1 MGWTKA
7 SIADVKRAASCVD
20 IVGADVDLKKEGE
33 DYVGCCTLPGHK
45 DDTPSLRV
53 SVRKNLWRCHGCG
66 AGGSVVDWL
75 KDRHGLQFREAMQRL
90 SEMTGIEL
98 VEEQGQRRKT
108 AEYRYCDAAGATLY
122 TIERWEPGKQGRS
135 KDFLQKRADG
145 VYKKNDVQVLYRLPD
160 VLAAVA
166 IGQPVFVVE
175 GEKAAEALWAIG
187 LTATTHAG
195 GASASAT
202 WKAPGFADPLKG
214 ATVVLLP
221 DNDEVGKIH
230 MNKVHKAVA
239 RLAKS
244 VTIVDLPLVN
254 EGDDVVEWIAAGGT
268 ARRLMELVAEAEESE
283 QAAGSWRDT
292 LRWGKERA
300 LGSPGNLEIILDHDE
315 NLIGLFGYDEFASRV
330 VLRRSP
336 PWRERGATY
345 PRPLVD
351 ADVVRL
357 AVYIEQA
364 HDVDFSTTTMGS
376 VIASVADRAAFNP
389 LTDWLHALKWDGTPR
404 LSKWLNVYAGAEDNA
419 YTSAVARAWAV
430 STVARALEPGCK
442 VDTTLVLEGTQGR
455 GKSTLLRAL
464 VGPDWFMDHL
474 PDFSSKDAAILVA
487 KAWVHELSELATLS
501 RSEVEK
507 IKQFLSQRHDVYRA
521 PYAANTI
528 DVPRKCVFAATTN
541 RSDYLRDTTG
551 NRRFWPV
558 KTGRIDIEAVTRDRE
573 QIWAEAVAA
582 YKAGEGWH
590 ITDPDVLAQA
600 SEEQAMRL
608 EADPWLDDIKKFAD
622 AQEVMTTSEVLKYLG
637 IETSKRSPRD
647 GERVGG
653 VLRSLGWTEFRERT
667 IEGRVRRWRRTDKTE
682 DPGPSGPKG
691 GPKLDQ
697 RASVQD
703 SPHQEAVSDGGPK
716 GPKEI
721 GKTST
726 GEAQSPVC
734 DLLAGGSDPLPEI
747 YQNPLVPLVHT
758 DFTQSGSH
766 QKAVE
771 VGSSGP
777 KAPSVHLRSTFGP
790 AGVDD
795 LAADVADIFGG
806 ADNE

>member
-1 MGWTKA
+1 MSWTKA
-7 SIADVKRAASCVD
+7 SISDVKRAALCADV
-20 IVGADVDLKKEGE
+20 VGADADLKKEGD

-53 SVRKNLWRCHGCG
+53 SVKKNVWRCHGCG
-66 AGGSVVDWL
+66 AGGSSVDWL
-75 KDRHGLQFREAMQRL
+75 MQMHGCQFREAVQKL
-90 SEMTGIEL
+90 ADMTGTPL
-98 VEEQGQRRKT
+98 VEEEGSRGLRRKV
-108 AEYRYCDAAGATLY
+108 AEYRYCDAAGTMLY
-122 TIERWEPGKQGRS
+122 TIERWEPGKAGRG

-160 VLAAVA
+160 VLAAIA

-202 WKAPGFADPLKG
+202 WKAPGFVDPLKG
-214 ATVVLLP
+214 AHVVLLP
-221 DNDEVGKIH
+221 DNDEVGKAH
-230 MNKVHKAVA
+230 MTKVHKAVFRVA
-239 RLAKS
+239 SS
-244 VTIVDLPLVN
+244 VAVVDLPLVN

-268 ARRLMELVAEAEESE
+268 AKRLMEMIADAEEQE
-283 QAAGSWRDT
+283 QAAVSWKSMM
-292 LRWGKERA
+292 RWGKERA
-300 LGSPGNLEIILDHDE
+300 LGSPGNLELVLE
-315 NLIGLFGYDEFASRV
+315 NDGNLQGLFGYDEFASRV
-330 VLRRSP
+330 VLCKAP
-336 PWRERGATY
+336 PWRERGASY

-357 AVYIEQA
+357 AVYVEQA

-389 LTDWLHALKWDGTPR
+389 LTDWLKGLKWDGTLR
-404 LSKWLNVYAGAEDNA
+404 LSTWLHKYAGAEHNP
-419 YTSAVARAWAV
+419 YTSAVARAWAI

-464 VGPDWFMDHL
+464 VGQDWFMDHL

-558 KTGRIDIEAVTRDRE
+558 KTGAIDIEGVTADRA
-573 QIWAEAVAA
+573 QIWAEAVEA
-582 YKAGEGWH
+582 YRSGEGWH
-590 ITDPDVLAQA
+590 ISDPEVLALA
-600 SEEQAMRL
+600 SEEQALRL
-608 EADPWLDDIKKFAD
+608 EQDPWLDDLRKFAD
-622 AQEVMTTSEVLKYLG
+622 AQEVLTTADALKYLG
-637 IETSKRSPRD
+637 VEVSARSPRD

-653 VLRSLGWTEFRERT
+653 VLRSLGWTEYRERT
-667 IEGRVRRWRRTDKTE
+667 TAGRVRRWRRTDQT
-682 DPGPSGPKG
+682 DTGGPKG

-697 RASVQD
+697 RPLVHTL
-703 SPHQEAVSDGGPK
+703 PHQDAVSEGGPK
-716 GPKEI
+716 GPKENA
-721 GKTST
+721 KTLGGGDSAVH
-726 GEAQSPVC
+726 GDFFV
-734 DLLAGGSDPLPEI
+734 GGSDPLPEI

-758 DFTQSGSH
+758 LPTQSGS
-766 QKAVE
+766 QQEAVE
-771 VGSSGP
+771 TDSSGP

-790 AGVDD
+790 VDWTAEAYD
-795 LAADVADIFGG
+795 GPDPW
-806 ADNE
+806 EE